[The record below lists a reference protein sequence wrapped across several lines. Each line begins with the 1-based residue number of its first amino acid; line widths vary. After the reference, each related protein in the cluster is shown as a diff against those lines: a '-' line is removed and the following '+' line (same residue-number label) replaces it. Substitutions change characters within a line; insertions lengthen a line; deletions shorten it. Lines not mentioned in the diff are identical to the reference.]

1 MLLLRELCIY
11 IFTGLFSLQELLD
24 MLKAKR
30 YHSTVKIRHIP
41 DIENAHEDLRA
52 LDRTGEPEN
61 ATEKYIV
68 INLSNES
75 AYYSIMRQVNTIMR
89 MLYGILGNMFLRGY
103 IFQKLLLA

>member
-1 MLLLRELCIY
+1 
-11 IFTGLFSLQELLD
+11 

-30 YHSTVKIRHIP
+30 YHSTVKIRHIS

-75 AYYSIMRQVNTIMR
+75 AYYSIMRQVNIIVR
-89 MLYGILGNMFLRGY
+89 MHCLIIGN
-103 IFQKLLLA
+103 IP

>member
-1 MLLLRELCIY
+1 MLLPRGIY
-11 IFTGLFSLQELLD
+11 INIFTGLFSLQELLD

-30 YHSTVKIRHIP
+30 YHSTVKIRHIS

-75 AYYSIMRQVNTIMR
+75 AYYSIMRQVNIIMR
-89 MLYGILGNMFLRGY
+89 MHYVIFGNVL
-103 IFQKLLLA
+103 